1 MSVPIMKP
9 MPYLASKRFIFLIIS
24 LFAVTVYLAPTP
36 ARADVCGMSTT
47 GGEPQGADG
56 SVGTGVPSVA
66 CGIGDSATAA
76 FTVAIGGGNTAS
88 AVGASALG
96 SDTIASGVGAIGV
109 GSTNGALTVA
119 SGTLSIAIGGNGTTE
134 SGAHAIAVGP
144 G

>member
-1 MSVPIMKP
+1 MPRPIMNS
-9 MPYLASKRFIFLIIS
+9 MPYLHAFKRSVVFLIIS
-24 LFAVTVYLAPTP
+24 LLAVTVYLAPTP

-66 CGIGDSATAA
+66 CGIRDSATAA

-96 SDTIASGVGAIGV
+96 SD
-109 GSTNGALTVA
+109 
-119 SGTLSIAIGGNGTTE
+119 
-134 SGAHAIAVGP
+134 
-144 G
+144 